1 MTYLLLQTLALL
13 LTCADNCPLHRAP
26 PSPTHRTGLFDG
38 PVALAS
44 ALLAYG
50 SSSDAGA
57 EALAA
62 GLGDALV
69 SLLVSSR
76 EGPLLE
82 VSPAGVT
89 QLLEG
94 LLQLVAPDCEGPG
107 LLLGSNNSSGRGRR
121 GGGGSSGIVPALLM
135 LLGERHLGALAAW
148 REAGGSG
155 GPAGRGRVAALVA
168 LVCEVLSAPLLA
180 GGCWWGVTLVPR
192 GDEGERCVRCCVAF
206 RWGTSLQCSSVAAGK
221 PADQV
226 AAADAHKSCVALQL
240 HAWKSS
246 QVIRRKQAELQ

>member
-1 MTYLLLQTLALL
+1 
-13 LTCADNCPLHRAP
+13 
-26 PSPTHRTGLFDG
+26 
-38 PVALAS
+38 VALAS

-94 LLQLVAPDCEGPG
+94 LLQLVAPDCEGPS
-107 LLLGSNNSSGRGRR
+107 LLLGASNSSSGRGRR
-121 GGGGSSGIVPALLM
+121 GGGSSSGIVPALLM

-148 REAGGSG
+148 REAGGGS
-155 GPAGRGRVAALVA
+155 GPAARGRVAALVA

-180 GGCWWGVTLVPR
+180 GRGGGGTQGEVAEMGFLEQLLSCGVC
-192 GDEGERCVRCCVAF
+192 D
-206 RWGTSLQCSSVAAGK
+206 SLQQQRPSCDGCS
-221 PADQV
+221 
-226 AAADAHKSCVALQL
+226 CT
-240 HAWKSS
+240 
-246 QVIRRKQAELQ
+246 